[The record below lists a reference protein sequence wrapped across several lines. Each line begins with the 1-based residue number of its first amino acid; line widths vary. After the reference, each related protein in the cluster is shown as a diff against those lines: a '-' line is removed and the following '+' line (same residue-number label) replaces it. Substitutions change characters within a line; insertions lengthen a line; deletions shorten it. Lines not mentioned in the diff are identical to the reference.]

1 MRRHPLTRTLPK
13 WLLVAAV
20 CALWLT
26 VAAPMA
32 SATETTVSYVV
43 RQGDTLETIAAA
55 HGLTVKGLLALNP
68 YLAGAD
74 VVYVG
79 ESLQVPSPT
88 GPLPTV
94 EIVCPLRYAVR
105 DGDTLAAIAG
115 AHGVD
120 PGTLAQVNRRDPGGL
135 LVAGTQL
142 CIPVVFDEVSSIGT
156 ATPVAKMECADEVQY
171 ILAGPHSATFA
182 FSNKALAPGL
192 QVCVQGVSG
201 VATGFSMLKVATETG
216 ETGWIA
222 SRHVGTWSAYR
233 ASIDPSIPTPTATP
247 RPTRTPRPTAVPR
260 PTRTP
265 TPISTAA
272 SCRDAWGASAV
283 AYRVRQGPGT
293 GHAHTGKHVSAGQ
306 PVCELR
312 RDQGWVFVRL
322 ADGTLG
328 WVHADGITNQR
339 PTPTPVPT
347 STPAAPPT
355 PTATPQTAAVP
366 APAVVTA
373 SGIVIRNHDYD
384 YAIDLSAAWVKEW
397 GGHTEAFWTSDSGSV
412 HMRTYLQPA
421 GTTLEQFAQR
431 IRDGARQD
439 WWEDASLFEI
449 NSFERRQ
456 VEGQERYVLKYRVR
470 ESPEY
475 CILDV
480 EEAIVLTPSQAG
492 PARGFRVQHLMCD
505 WEKFDAVRRQVL
517 DSLRIFQVPSYY
529 GQYLDVDGLG
539 IWVKA
544 PGRVDPRALHAAA
557 DTVRRMLAR
566 IRPGIPACLTASG
579 ADLAI
584 IPKGSYVYELPEFAD
599 SKGTPDIETVSGLGG
614 VPGQPVSSTSEVN
627 LLRLPGDQ
635 HAFVDVAIHEYAHA
649 IMNLCFN
656 AAERAKNKE
665 LYTEAQRAGWFTG
678 EYAMTNVDEF
688 FAVFTTIYFDENSEL
703 SHLGIP
709 RQGGSAVLRRKY
721 PGIHAFMEQIYN
733 SR

>member
-1 MRRHPLTRTLPK
+1 MKQQPLAHPLRW
-13 WLLVAAV
+13 WLLAAMV
-20 CALWLT
+20 CALGLGL
-26 VAAPMA
+26 AARTARAADNA
-32 SATETTVSYVV
+32 STYLV
-43 RQGDTLETIAAA
+43 RDGDTLEIIAAA
-55 HGLTVKGLLALNP
+55 HGLTVTGLLALNP
-68 YLAGAD
+68 EVVAAG
-74 VVYVG
+74 VVYMG
-79 ESLQVPSPT
+79 QTLQVPSDINLAEAPR
-88 GPLPTV
+88 V
-94 EIVCPLRYAVR
+94 VCPLEVVVR
-105 DGDTLAAIAG
+105 SGDTLVSLASP
-115 AHGVD
+115 HGVD
-120 PGTLAQVNRRDPGGL
+120 VATLAHVNHLEPAVVPGTGARLCVPTIPEPVSLLACEEGPVYVMQRTPPVTFLNGSEALPG
-135 LVAGTQL
+135 
-142 CIPVVFDEVSSIGT
+142 
-156 ATPVAKMECADEVQY
+156 
-171 ILAGPHSATFA
+171 
-182 FSNKALAPGL
+182 GL
-192 QVCVQGVSG
+192 QVCVEATWVRSKTEHHWVKAEDGQSG
-201 VATGFSMLKVATETG
+201 WVLGHDL
-216 ETGWIA
+216 
-222 SRHVGTWSAYR
+222 GTWREYLVSRGAT
-233 ASIDPSIPTPTATP
+233 PVPPTPTATR
-247 RPTRTPRPTAVPR
+247 RPARTPTPRPTA
-260 PTRTP
+260 TP
-265 TPISTAA
+265 TAA

-293 GHAHTGKHVSAGQ
+293 GHAHTGKYVSAGQ

-322 ADGTLG
+322 ADGTTG

-355 PTATPQTAAVP
+355 PTAAPQTAAAP

-373 SGIVIRNHDYD
+373 SGIVIQNHDYD
-384 YAIDLSAAWVKEW
+384 YAIDLSVAWVKEW

-421 GTTLEQFAQR
+421 GTPLEQFAQR

-456 VEGQERYVLKYRVR
+456 VEGQERYVLKYRVQ

-480 EEAIVLTPSQAG
+480 EEAIMLTPSLTG
-492 PARGFRVQHLMCD
+492 PARGFRVQHRMCD

-517 DSLRIFQVPSYY
+517 DSLRIVQVPSYY

-557 DTVRRMLAR
+557 DTIRRMLAR
-566 IRPGIPACLTASG
+566 IRPGIPACLAASG

-599 SKGTPDIETVSGLGG
+599 SKDTPDIETVSGLGG
-614 VPGQPVSSTSEVN
+614 VPGQPVSSTSEMN

-709 RQGGSAVLRRKY
+709 RHAGNAVLRRKY
-721 PGIHAFMEQIYN
+721 PGIYAFMEQIYN